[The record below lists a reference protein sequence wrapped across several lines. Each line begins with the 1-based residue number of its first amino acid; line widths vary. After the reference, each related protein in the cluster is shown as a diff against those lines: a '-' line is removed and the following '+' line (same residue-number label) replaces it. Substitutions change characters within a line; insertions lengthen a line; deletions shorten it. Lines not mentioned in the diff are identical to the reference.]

1 VLTADLGGSG
11 LAAGWRWPGWS
22 GSLRLP
28 GDRGQSEAGLG
39 LLDRETERVAI
50 DHVLRSA
57 RDGFSAS
64 LVIRGDP
71 GVGKTALLGYAA
83 GSASDMRVYSVAGIQ
98 IEIGL
103 EFAALHQLLIP
114 FLPEVAKLPGP
125 QRLALQAA
133 FGMAEGPS
141 ADLFLVGLAA
151 LTLLARAAEE
161 QPMLCLIDD
170 GQWLDVES
178 ARALAFVA
186 RRLYADRVG
195 MVIAVSEPAPPH
207 TFEQLPAVRI
217 DGLPAAQASQLL
229 RSVARAPVDNQVV
242 DRILADTERN
252 PLALVEVGAEFT
264 ADELAGRAA
273 LPEPMP
279 LGRRLADRFLRQA
292 AGLHADTRAFLLLA
306 AADVSGD
313 RAVLW
318 RAAQH
323 GGIDAETAAAAANS
337 AGLIEL
343 TAGSVRFRHPMI
355 RSAVYHGAAD
365 WERRRVHLLLGGAMD
380 SSRDPD
386 LRAWH
391 LGAAVDGPEE
401 EVACELECAADRAR
415 ERGGYAARAALL
427 RRSVELSAE
436 GDRRAGR
443 ELKLADA
450 ELRSGHPGA
459 AQDLVHAALPRLADP
474 RARAQAERL
483 RGDLL
488 FARGNATE
496 SAEVLASAARSLAD
510 MDQGAAREAMAAA
523 MRVSI
528 WAGPLRS
535 RQMAAA
541 AKALPRPDRSRAR
554 VADLLLEGYAA
565 RFTAGYA
572 AAIRPLRSA
581 LSRLQSED
589 LDPVAGLECY
599 TMGALA
605 AAALWDDSAL
615 IITGRFLRAA
625 RAQGALSVM
634 PVALACRAVAECLA
648 GRLVEAQD
656 RWTEMRELMAASG
669 GRPVLGIDGLSEGLV
684 LAYTGRFAE
693 AEAAGVAQIRESTAR
708 GLDGVADVGR
718 AVVAIADLCAG
729 DYDAA
734 VNTAMTAIQD
744 DPLLVTET
752 ILPELIEAACRS
764 YRRREAT
771 IALDTLSERALAVG
785 TPWALGVRSRCAA
798 LLSDGDLA
806 ERAYREAINNLE
818 HSPAAVELAR
828 AHLQYGQWLR
838 RSRRRRDARRELRAA
853 YDMFDHMGAEQF
865 AARAATELSATG
877 ERARSRT
884 RATNLDLTPQEARV
898 AGLAAGGERNNQI
911 AAQLFI
917 SPRTVE
923 YHLGKVF
930 RKLGVNSRAQ
940 LARRLPAPR
949 ANGPLSSV
957 HLERS
962 GEARR

>member
-1 VLTADLGGSG
+1 MLTADRVGRG
-11 LAAGWRWPGWS
+11 LAPGWRWPGWS
-22 GSLRLP
+22 EPLRLP
-28 GDRGQSEAGLG
+28 GDRGRSEAGPG
-39 LLDRETERVAI
+39 LLDRETEQVAI
-50 DHVLRSA
+50 EHALRSA

-64 LVIRGDP
+64 LVIRGGP
-71 GVGKTALLGYAA
+71 GVGKTALLRYAA
-83 GSASDMRVYSVAGIQ
+83 GSVPDMRVCSVAGIQ

-114 FLPEVAKLPGP
+114 FLPGVAELPGP

-161 QPMLCLIDD
+161 QPVLCLIDD

-178 ARALAFVA
+178 ARVLAFVA

-207 TFEQLPAVRI
+207 AFEQLPAVRI
-217 DGLPAAQASQLL
+217 GGLPAAEAGQLL
-229 RSVARAPVDNQVV
+229 RSVARAPVDDQVV
-242 DRILADTERN
+242 ERILADTERN

-279 LGRRLADRFLRQA
+279 LGRRLADRFVRQV
-292 AGLHADTRAFLLLA
+292 AGLGADARAFLLLA

-318 RAAQH
+318 RAAQQ
-323 GGIDAETAAAAANS
+323 GGIDADSAAAAIES

-343 TAGSVRFRHPMI
+343 TAGSVQFRHPMI

-365 WERRRVHLLLGGAMD
+365 LDRRRAHLLLGGATD
-380 SSRDPD
+380 SGRDPD

-391 LGAAVDGPEE
+391 LGAAVAVPEE
-401 EVACELECAADRAR
+401 GVACELECAADRAQT
-415 ERGGYAARAALL
+415 RGGYAARAALL
-427 RRSVELSAE
+427 RRSVELSAD
-436 GDRRAGR
+436 GGRRAGR

-450 ELRSGHPGA
+450 ELRGGHPDA
-459 AQDLVHAALPRLADP
+459 AQDLVHAVLPRLADP
-474 RARAQAERL
+474 RARAQAARL
-483 RGDLL
+483 GGDLL
-488 FARGNATE
+488 FAQGHAAE
-496 SAEVLASAARSLAD
+496 SAQVLASAARSLAD
-510 MDQGAAREAMAAA
+510 MDQGAAREAMLAA
-523 MRVSI
+523 MRASI
-528 WAGPLRS
+528 WAGPLQT

-541 AKALPRPDRSRAR
+541 ATAFPRPDRSRAG

-565 RFTAGYA
+565 RFTSGYA
-572 AAIRPLRSA
+572 AAVGPLRAA
-581 LSRLQSED
+581 LSRLQSVD
-589 LDPVAGLECY
+589 LEPVAGLQWY
-599 TMGALA
+599 GMGSLA
-605 AAALWDDSAL
+605 AATLWDDSAL
-615 IITGRFLRAA
+615 DLTARFLRAA
-625 RAQGALSVM
+625 RAQGALTVM

-648 GRLVEAQD
+648 GRLAEAED

-669 GRPVLGIDGLSEGLV
+669 SRPVVVGVDGFSEGLV
-684 LAYTGRFAE
+684 LVYTGRVAE
-693 AEAAGVAQIRESTAR
+693 AKAAGVARIRESTAR
-708 GLDGVADVGR
+708 GQDGVADVGR
-718 AVVAIADLCAG
+718 AIVAIADLCAG
-729 DYDAA
+729 DCDAA
-734 VNTAMTAIQD
+734 VDTAMIVTQD
-744 DPLLVTET
+744 DPPLVAET

-764 YRRREAT
+764 DRRGDAASAFG
-771 IALDTLSERALAVG
+771 ILSERALAAG

-798 LLSDGDLA
+798 LLSDGDRA
-806 ERAYREAINNLE
+806 EQACREAISYLK
-818 HSPAAVELAR
+818 HGPAAVELAR

-838 RSRRRRDARRELRAA
+838 RSKRRRDARRELRTA
-853 YDMFDHMGAEQF
+853 YEMFDLMGAEQF
-865 AARAATELSATG
+865 ATRAATELSATG

-884 RATNLDLTPQEARV
+884 RATNFDLTPQEARV
-898 AGLAAGGERNNQI
+898 AGLAAEGETNNQI

-930 RKLGVNSRAQ
+930 RKLGVTSRAR
-940 LARRLPAPR
+940 LARNLPARPEPVPR
-949 ANGPLSSV
+949 
-957 HLERS
+957 
-962 GEARR
+962 